1 MNSEEKSDFSDRE
14 KLDRAARHQEIQFLK
29 KQQWAVATAG
39 VILFGGFLAAI
50 HYEHMTALD
59 RFLAVMLI
67 VAGVATGWFF
77 LESLQDALITA
88 RRALNPDQW
97 SASTRG
103 PRGDLLGLH
112 KAILVATALVV
123 AWVIVFKLH

>member
-1 MNSEEKSDFSDRE
+1 MNEKNDLNVRE
-14 KLDRAARHQEIQFLK
+14 KIDRAARYEEIQFLK

-50 HYEHMTALD
+50 RYEHMTALD
-59 RFLAVMLI
+59 RFLAVILI
-67 VAGVATGWFF
+67 VAGVATGWLF
-77 LESLQDALITA
+77 LENLQDALIAA
-88 RRALNPDQW
+88 RRALNPGQW
-97 SASTRG
+97 STSTRG